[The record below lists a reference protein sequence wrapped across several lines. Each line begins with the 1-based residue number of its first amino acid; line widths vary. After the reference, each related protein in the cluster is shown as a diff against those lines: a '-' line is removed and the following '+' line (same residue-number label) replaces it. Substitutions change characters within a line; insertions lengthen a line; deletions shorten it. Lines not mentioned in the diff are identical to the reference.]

1 MSAIRQATAFYV
13 PRFVRTLLLAVAI
26 GVLQAS
32 VAYAADPGELA
43 KRMNGVRIGDAEA
56 RVLAMLERAPDREQ
70 RSNVLGIVQKCVLEF
85 DAGPSSHE
93 LTFYAGHLVAKT
105 LRTRKPGFFDR
116 LRPGS
121 GPSTRPAPA
130 MTAAPMSSLF
140 APLLSGGV
148 HVHAN

>member
-13 PRFVRTLLLAVAI
+13 PRFVRTILLAVAI

-32 VAYAADPGELA
+32 VAYAADPSEFA

-56 RVLAMLERAPDREQ
+56 RVLAVLERAPDREQ
-70 RSNVLGIVQKCVLEF
+70 RSNVLGVQKCVLEF

-93 LTFYAGHLVAKT
+93 LTFYAGHLVAIT
-105 LRTRKPGFFDR
+105 LRTRKSGFFDR

>member
-1 MSAIRQATAFYV
+1 MSAIHQAISFYV

-32 VAYAADPGELA
+32 VACAADPGEFA

-56 RVLAMLERAPDREQ
+56 RVLAVLERAPDREQ
-70 RSNVLGIVQKCVLEF
+70 RSNVLGVQKSVLEF
-85 DAGPSSHE
+85 DAGTSSSHE
-93 LTFYAGHLVAKT
+93 LTFYAGYLVAKT

-130 MTAAPMSSLF
+130 MTAAPVSSLF
-140 APLLSGGV
+140 GPLLSGGV